1 MHGGGHEMGLR
12 SGTHNVPGIVGM
24 ALALQLMEKHRTD
37 ENTRLEEYAALFK
50 DLLTKSGIEFYLNG
64 PEKDRLP
71 GNLNICLK
79 GVDADWLTAMI
90 PEIAIARGSACTSE
104 TIQPSHVLR
113 AIGVSDEDANSS
125 IRISFG
131 RFTTKD
137 EVIRAANLI
146 IKQVNSFIEKKEI
159 MAI

>member
-1 MHGGGHEMGLR
+1 
-12 SGTHNVPGIVGM
+12 M

-37 ENTRLEEYAALFK
+37 ENTLLEKYATLFK

-79 GVDADWLTAMI
+79 GVDADWLAAMI

-113 AIGVSDEDANSS
+113 AIGLSDEDANSS
-125 IRISFG
+125 IELVLEG
-131 RFTTKD
+131 LQMKM
-137 EVIRAANLI
+137 
-146 IKQVNSFIEKKEI
+146 K
-159 MAI
+159 